1 MRVTVGRIGKPH
13 GLRGD
18 VTVELRTDEP
28 ERCFVVGGTLLTETG
43 PLVLES
49 VRWSARPVMKF
60 VGVDDRTAA
69 ERWRDVLLEIE
80 REPLARPEDPDEYY
94 DHQLVGLSVHT
105 SAGPL
110 GDVVEVIHLPGQDLL
125 AVRRDGAGDVLIP
138 FVAEVV
144 TAVDIDAGRV
154 DVELP
159 EGLLDL

>member
-1 MRVTVGRIGKPH
+1 
-13 GLRGD
+13 
-18 VTVELRTDEP
+18 
-28 ERCFVVGGTLLTETG
+28 
-43 PLVLES
+43 
-49 VRWSARPVMKF
+49 MKF